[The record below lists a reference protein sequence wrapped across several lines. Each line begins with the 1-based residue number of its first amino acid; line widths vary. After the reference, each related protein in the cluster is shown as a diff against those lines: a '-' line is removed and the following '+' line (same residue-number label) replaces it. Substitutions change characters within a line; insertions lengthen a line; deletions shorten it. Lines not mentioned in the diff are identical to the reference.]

1 MIKQSCLYLKD
12 VLSLVILKLLDD
24 GNSKR
29 KSVTFMENADFTRSN
44 KKLKGSRRE
53 FSSGFKGA
61 SVNRQR
67 HQAHMDRMAC
77 PNERY
82 Y

>member
-1 MIKQSCLYLKD
+1 MI
-12 VLSLVILKLLDD
+12 KLLDD

-29 KSVTFMENADFTRSN
+29 ESVTFMENADFTWSN
-44 KKLKGSRRE
+44 KKLRGGRRE

-67 HQAHMDRMAC
+67 HQAYMARMAC

-82 Y
+82 YSIKLISL